1 MQLFTYTGFKKDMPH
16 ILLTAQLLSFLAFLF
31 YGYVCVFTDKLVLE
45 FERYGLRHMRVL
57 TGCLEIAG
65 ALGVLCGIR
74 YPIIGVLASLGLSL
88 MMLCAIYVRVK
99 IGDSLIKTLPAIF
112 LFLVNVLILYK
123 TLLTIL

>member
-45 FERYGLRHMRVL
+45 FERYGLSNMRIL
-57 TGCLEIAG
+57 TGCLEIVG

-74 YPIIGVLASLGLSL
+74 YPIIGILASLGLSL
-88 MMLCAIYVRVK
+88 MMLCAVYVRIK
-99 IGDSLIKTLPAIF
+99 IRDSLLETLPAII
-112 LFLVNVLILYK
+112 LFWVNVLILYS
-123 TLLTIL
+123 LI